1 MIQKMFIQKL
11 LMLGVVAIFMTM
23 CVPPEQSDAD
33 TDAAEFARLDSIRQV
48 RCPRI
53 FSSAAEFYKNRDW
66 EATVRAYDELT
77 DLGCDREE
85 PQEVYLYYAI
95 AYEYMGKYDSSEIVL
110 LKGLS
115 LLKDD
120 IKLSSRLVYSY
131 EKQGKIALQIN
142 ELEKLAYDLAPEDPK
157 IKIDLAKLYGE
168 QERYD
173 DQIAIL
179 KDLLELQPNNEGAQ
193 SDLAY
198 AYDLSGRDPL
208 DVYKNRFE
216 KNPDNI
222 SYGLDYADKLI
233 AADRPDD
240 AADVLEKV
248 VAEDPSSKIAL
259 RKLGQAYDIADKL
272 FAAAKTYERLFRLDP
287 RDFRMA
293 VKIAEVYVENQDY
306 SSAYD
311 WADKAVDISGEG
323 EAIGAK
329 GNVYYKGFQACRS
342 IDISTDVR
350 IVATLAYQLFDDA
363 ESKGYSRYSRSKE
376 WLKENEVLFGKAQ
389 WFMMDAD
396 VKNRGYIKADDEC
409 YKWVSER
416 LDKGKGW

>member
-1 MIQKMFIQKL
+1 MIQKMFFQKL
-11 LMLGVVAIFMTM
+11 LLLGVAAVFMTM

-33 TDAAEFARLDSIRQV
+33 ADATEFARLDSIRQV

-95 AYEYMGKYDSSEIVL
+95 AYEYMGKYDSSELVL
-110 LKGLS
+110 LKGLTY
-115 LLKDD
+115 LPDNIDLRK
-120 IKLSSRLVYSY
+120 RLAFSY
-131 EKQGKIALQIN
+131 DKQGKTDLRMD
-142 ELEKLAYDLAPEDPK
+142 ELDRLSFLAPEDIN
-157 IKIDLAKLYGE
+157 IKSELAKLYGE

-173 DQIAIL
+173 DQIAVL
-179 KDLLELQPNNEGAQ
+179 KDLLKLQPNNEGAQ

-198 AYDLSGRDPL
+198 VYDLSGRDPL
-208 DVYKNRFE
+208 DIYKNRFE
-216 KNPDNI
+216 KNPNNI
-222 SYGLDYADKLI
+222 SYGLDYADKLVS
-233 AADRPDD
+233 ADRPDD
-240 AADVLEKV
+240 AADVLKQV
-248 VAEDPSSKIAL
+248 VDVDPSSKVAL
-259 RKLGQAYDIADKL
+259 RKLGNAYDMADKL
-272 FAAAKTYERLFRLDP
+272 FAAAKTYERLFRLDSK
-287 RDFRMA
+287 DFRVA

-311 WADKAVDISGEG
+311 WADKAVNISGEG

-329 GNVYYKGFQACRS
+329 GNVYYKSFQACRS
-342 IDISTDVR
+342 IDISTDDRV
-350 IVATLAYQLFDDA
+350 VATLAYQLFDDA
-363 ESKGYSRYSRSKE
+363 ELKGHSRYSRSKD

-396 VKNRGYIKADDEC
+396 IKNRGYVKAEGEC

>member
-1 MIQKMFIQKL
+1 M
-11 LMLGVVAIFMTM
+11 AIFMTM

-120 IKLSSRLVYSY
+120 VKLSSRLVYSY
-131 EKQGKIALQIN
+131 EKQGKIELQIN

-342 IDISTDVR
+342 IDISTDDR

-396 VKNRGYIKADDEC
+396 IKNRGYIKADDEC

>member
-1 MIQKMFIQKL
+1 MIQRIFIQKL
-11 LMLGVVAIFMTM
+11 LFLGVAAVFMTM

-33 TDAAEFARLDSIRQV
+33 ANAAELSRLDSIRNV

-95 AYEYMGKYDSSEIVL
+95 AYEYMGQYDSSELVL
-110 LKGLS
+110 LKGLTY
-115 LLKDD
+115 LPNNIDLRK
-120 IKLSSRLVYSY
+120 RLAFAYD
-131 EKQGKIALQIN
+131 KQGKTDLQMD
-142 ELEKLAYDLAPEDPK
+142 ELDRLSILTPEDVG
-157 IKIDLAKLYGE
+157 IKSELAKLYFE
-168 QERYD
+168 QKRYE
-173 DQIAIL
+173 DQIAVL

-198 AYDLSGRDPL
+198 AYELSGRDPL
-208 DVYKNRFE
+208 DVYKNRFD

-233 AADRPDD
+233 AADRPDE
-240 AADVLEKV
+240 AADVLKQV
-248 VAEDPSSKIAL
+248 VDADPSSKIAL
-259 RKLGQAYDIADKL
+259 RKLGNAYDIADKL

-287 RDFRMA
+287 RDFRVA
-293 VKIAEVYVENQDY
+293 VKIAEVYLENQDY

-311 WADKAVDISGEG
+311 WADKAVNISGEG

-329 GNVYYKGFQACRS
+329 GNVYYKGFQSCRS
-342 IDISTDVR
+342 IDISTDDRV
-350 IVATLAYQLFDDA
+350 VATLAYQLFDDA
-363 ESKGYSRYSRSKE
+363 ELKGYSRYSRSKE

-396 VKNRGYIKADDEC
+396 VKNRGFVKADGEC